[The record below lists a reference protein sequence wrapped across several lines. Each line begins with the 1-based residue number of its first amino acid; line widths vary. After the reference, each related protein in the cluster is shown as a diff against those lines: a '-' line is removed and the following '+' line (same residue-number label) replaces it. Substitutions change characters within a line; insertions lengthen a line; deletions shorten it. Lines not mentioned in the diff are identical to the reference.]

1 MRLEISTAPHI
12 RTGDTSKKMIGD
24 VIIALLPLCFMA
36 FYYYGGRSSLIILQC
51 ILASWVT
58 DRLLSLLRPRKFIKA
73 DFSSVVT
80 GMIVALMMP
89 ASVPY
94 WLPISCCIFAIA
106 VVKHP
111 FGGFG
116 NNPFNPAAA
125 AVALAM
131 VCFPSLMFK
140 FPVPLDRIDFSG
152 EVMVK
157 LVDSSASILK
167 LGGIPALDEVEVLL
181 GKQAGP
187 MGVTN
192 ILVITACLIFLLV
205 RKTVSLCTVGPLVGV
220 CALSALLTPRTVAGS
235 GLSSLFF
242 ELTSGSLLFC
252 AVFVASDPVTS
263 PNTRIGRVVFGSLAG
278 GFTMLLRQIG
288 AYEEGTLFAI
298 LLLNSLSG
306 FFDLAVYSLCRQGRA
321 FLVGKGKSRP
331 MKESKP
337 QPEELPPAAPPPASS
352 READD
357 SLSALKRELSGLSD
371 PLGARLAALDAQEPP
386 KTAVKE
392 EENA

>member
-1 MRLEISTAPHI
+1 MRLEKSTAPHI

-51 ILASWVT
+51 ILASWIT
-58 DRLLSLLRPRKFIKA
+58 DRLLSLLRPHKFIKA

-80 GMIVALMMP
+80 GIIVALMMP

-131 VCFPSLMFK
+131 VCFPALMSK
-140 FPVPLDRIDFSG
+140 FPVPLDRIDFSS

-205 RKTVSLCTVGPLVGV
+205 RKTVSLFTVGPLIGV
-220 CALSALLTPRTVAGS
+220 CALSALLSPRAVAGS

-263 PNTRIGRVVFGSLAG
+263 PNTRLGRVIFGSLAG
-278 GFTMLLRQIG
+278 GLTMLLRQIG
-288 AYEEGTLFAI
+288 AYEEGALFAI

-306 FFDLAVYSLCRQGRA
+306 FFDRGVYTLCRQGRA
-321 FLVGKGKSRP
+321 LFQGRGRGKSRP

-337 QPEELPPAAPPPASS
+337 QPEKLPPAPPAPV
-352 READD
+352 REEDD
-357 SLSALKRELSGLSD
+357 TLSALKRELSD
-371 PLGARLAALDAQEPP
+371 PLGARLAALDARPP
-386 KTAVKE
+386 ETEKTPQGE
-392 EENA
+392 EETQ

>member
-205 RKTVSLCTVGPLVGV
+205 RKTVSLCTV
-220 CALSALLTPRTVAGS
+220 AGS

-288 AYEEGTLFAI
+288 AYEEGALFAI

-306 FFDLAVYSLCRQGRA
+306 FFDRAVYSLCRQGRA

>member
-1 MRLEISTAPHI
+1 
-12 RTGDTSKKMIGD
+12 MIGD

-80 GMIVALMMP
+80 GMIVALLMP

-131 VCFPSLMFK
+131 VCFPGLMFK
-140 FPVPLDRIDFSG
+140 FPVPLDRIDFSS

-167 LGGIPALDEVEVLL
+167 LGGIPSLDEVEVLL

-205 RKTVSLCTVGPLVGV
+205 RKTVSICTVGPLVGV
-220 CALSALLTPRTVAGS
+220 CALTAFLSPRAVAGT
-235 GLSSLFF
+235 GFSSLFF

-263 PNTRIGRVVFGSLAG
+263 PNTRIGRVLFGALVG
-278 GFTMLLRQIG
+278 GLTMLLRQSG
-288 AYEEGTLFAI
+288 AYEEGILFAI
-298 LLLNSLSG
+298 LLMNSLSG
-306 FFDLAVYSLCRQGRA
+306 FFDRAAYSLCRLAR
-321 FLVGKGKSRP
+321 FLLPRRGKARP
-331 MKESKP
+331 MKEAKP
-337 QPEELPPAAPPPASS
+337 QPDELPPAPPHHVSAE
-352 READD
+352 EANDT
-357 SLSALKRELSGLSD
+357 LSALRRELSD
-371 PLGARLAALDAQEPP
+371 PLGARLAALDRD
-386 KTAVKE
+386 KE
-392 EENA
+392 EEDAK